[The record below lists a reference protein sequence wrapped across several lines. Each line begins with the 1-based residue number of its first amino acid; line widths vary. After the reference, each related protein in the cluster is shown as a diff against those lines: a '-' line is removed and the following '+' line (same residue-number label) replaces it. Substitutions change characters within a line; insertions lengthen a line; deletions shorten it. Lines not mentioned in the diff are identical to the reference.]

1 MRHLYKRSPHSR
13 PAPSM
18 VEIRRAILEAE
29 GAEPDSE
36 ANVRLLSKLCEFFNA
51 TNPDMPPL
59 PVARLSKSRA

>member
-1 MRHLYKRSPHSR
+1 
-13 PAPSM
+13 M

-29 GAEPDSE
+29 GAEPDSDE